1 MPEVEEVFRMA
12 TQKIRPEPGALER
25 QFQGQRRRSAQRK
38 AGAVG
43 LAAAL
48 AITAAVVAIQAS
60 RDTGG
65 GGGAVPAHQG
75 SEAPVIT
82 VSGNGLGF
90 SADGSLLF
98 TRGTDPEGVVY
109 DAITGQT
116 LQTVEGERGVGT
128 VGFSPDGELFVTA
141 RGCGKCDQ
149 KSTDKALHTYVNDTA
164 TGEQLWDFH
173 KACCFVAFSPDGR
186 LLALPFAGH
195 TRVVDLETGEP
206 VNEFDAFGNFTF
218 SPDGRQLIVGSA
230 EKGTVAHVFDVG
242 PLSSEEP
249 VVTVRGD
256 TTGDAFVTYVAWS
269 PDGSTL
275 VTTMNDREAV
285 VWDASTGERRF
296 AIPSPSGRI
305 TSVAFGS
312 DPDRVATGSS
322 DGTAIVWE
330 LSGDGAL
337 PIFTEHVDMGDQ
349 HWLGV
354 ALSPDGTRLM
364 ASTGT
369 QTTVWNV
376 S

>member
-1 MPEVEEVFRMA
+1 MPEVQEVFRMA

-25 QFQGQRRRSAQRK
+25 QFEGQRRRSARRK

-60 RDTGG
+60 RDTAG

-82 VSGNGLGF
+82 VSGNGFGF
-90 SADGSLLF
+90 SADGSRLF
-98 TRGTDPEGVVY
+98 ADDGAGGGVVY

-116 LQTVEGERGVGT
+116 LQTVDLERGDGT

-164 TGEQLWDFH
+164 TGEQLWDFQ

-186 LLALPFAGH
+186 FLALPFAGH

-242 PLSSEEP
+242 GPGGAP
-249 VVTVRGD
+249 VLTLRGS
-256 TTGDAFVTYVAWS
+256 TTGEPFVTQVAWS

-275 VTTMNDREAV
+275 VTTADDRDAV
-285 VWDASTGERRF
+285 VWDAATGERRF
-296 AIPSPSGRI
+296 AIPSPSGRF
-305 TSVAFGS
+305 TSAAFGV

-322 DGTAIVWE
+322 DGTTIVWE
-330 LSGDGAL
+330 LSSDGAL

-354 ALSPDGTRLM
+354 ALSPDGTRAM
-364 ASTGT
+364 ASNGSE
-369 QTTVWNV
+369 TTVW
-376 S
+376 SFS

>member
-1 MPEVEEVFRMA
+1 MPEVQEVFRMA

-25 QFQGQRRRSAQRK
+25 QFQGQRRRSARRK

-48 AITAAVVAIQAS
+48 AITAAVVAIQAT

-65 GGGAVPAHQG
+65 GGGAVPAHEG

-90 SADGSLLF
+90 SADGSRLF
-98 TRGTDPEGVVY
+98 ADGQAGGGVVY
-109 DAITGQT
+109 DAATGER

-128 VGFSPDGELFVTA
+128 VAFSPDGELFVTA

-164 TGEQLWDFH
+164 TGEQLWDFQ

-186 LLALPFAGH
+186 FLALPFAGH

-242 PLSSEEP
+242 GPGGAPVLTLRGDNGGEAFGPLAWGSDGSKL
-249 VVTVRGD
+249 VTVTGAGD
-256 TTGDAFVTYVAWS
+256 V
-269 PDGSTL
+269 
-275 VTTMNDREAV
+275 V
-285 VWDASTGERRF
+285 VWDAATGAEMF
-296 AIPSPSGRI
+296 AISSPAGRI
-305 TSVAFGS
+305 NSLAFGANS
-312 DPDRVATGSS
+312 MDLAAGSR

-330 LSGDGAL
+330 LSGDGAE
-337 PIFTEHVDMGDQ
+337 PIFTRDAHVGKFP
-349 HWLGV
+349 GV

-364 ASTGT
+364 TAGEHGT
-369 QTTVWNV
+369 TIW
-376 S
+376 SISR